1 MLTMLK
7 QARAYG
13 LGVVLA
19 TQNPVDLDYK
29 GLGNTGTWF
38 IGRLQTER
46 DMARVLDGLEGA
58 AAYGGGSFDRQNM
71 EQIISGLGSRI
82 FLMNNVHEDGLAIFE
97 TRWVLS
103 YLRGPLTRTQ
113 IQTLMDPVKESVLA
127 VRPPTTHPL
136 SSSHT
141 PRGSMTEG
149 SRHPPVLPPEIAQYF
164 VPTRGSQPTNSNLV
178 YEPRLLASASI
189 HFLDGRRKIDE
200 YRDLT
205 ILVPLTDEATPVE
218 WDDVMIADLS
228 PDDLDVTPEEGGIF
242 EELPAPANRAK
253 NYKKWRKDFITWVY
267 RNQTLEIWKSPALK
281 VTSNSDESER
291 DFRLRIQ
298 QLTRETRDVKTETLR
313 KKYAKKM
320 SRLEDRIRRAEQ
332 SVEREEEQA
341 KQQKFQ
347 TMISLGATL
356 LSAFLGRKAVSRSS
370 MGKAATTIRGMSRSR
385 KESQDIERAEDNVEA
400 LKQQLTDLEAE
411 FTQEAE
417 DLASQLHTQSETLE
431 TIAIRPKKSNIT
443 VELLG
448 LGWVPHWQDSQGYN
462 TPAWA

>member
-1 MLTMLK
+1 M
-7 QARAYG
+7 
-13 LGVVLA
+13 
-19 TQNPVDLDYK
+19 
-29 GLGNTGTWF
+29 
-38 IGRLQTER
+38 
-46 DMARVLDGLEGA
+46 
-58 AAYGGGSFDRQNM
+58 
-71 EQIISGLGSRI
+71 
-82 FLMNNVHEDGLAIFE
+82 
-97 TRWVLS
+97 
-103 YLRGPLTRTQ
+103 
-113 IQTLMDPVKESVLA
+113 
-127 VRPPTTHPL
+127 
-136 SSSHT
+136 
-141 PRGSMTEG
+141 
-149 SRHPPVLPPEIAQYF
+149 LPPEIAQYF
-164 VPTRGSQPTNSNLV
+164 VPIRGSQPTNSNLV

-200 YRDLT
+200 SRDLT

-218 WDDVMIADLS
+218 WDDVTIAVLS
-228 PDDLDVTPEEGGIF
+228 PGDLDVTPEEGGIF
-242 EELPAPANRAK
+242 EALPTPANRAK

-281 VTSNSDESER
+281 VTSNSDEPER

-298 QLTRETRDVKTETLR
+298 QLTQETRDVKTETLR
-313 KKYAKKM
+313 KKYAKQM

-370 MGKAATTIRGMSRSR
+370 MGKAATTIRGMRRSR

-417 DLASQLHTQSETLE
+417 DLASQLLTQSETLE

-448 LGWVPHWQDSQGYN
+448 LGWVPPWQDSQGQN
-462 TPAWA
+462 TPAWE